1 MNTTTLVAAFIV
13 VVSGLIWIGTQSND
27 TGWAGNRNQC
37 VGECYEEWKAEN
49 GGSIAAV
56 EQTKQAALAAA
67 SPEALGEKYYGQC
80 IACHGSRGE
89 GGMDQCWR
97 DRPLRTSSPN

>member
-37 VGECYEEWKAEN
+37 VGECYDCLLY
-49 GGSIAAV
+49 
-56 EQTKQAALAAA
+56 T
-67 SPEALGEKYYGQC
+67 SP
-80 IACHGSRGE
+80 SP
-89 GGMDQCWR
+89 R
-97 DRPLRTSSPN
+97 D

>member
-67 SPEALGEKYYGQC
+67 SPEALRQQLMALQKQPAA
-80 IACHGSRGE
+80 IRALRDAMLLE
-89 GGMDQCWR
+89 GKVTQ
-97 DRPLRTSSPN
+97 S

>member
-1 MNTTTLVAAFIV
+1 MNTNTLVAAFIV

-49 GGSIAAV
+49 GGSSSLDRRPWLRRKKLLLGPAGRQGCAV
-56 EQTKQAALAAA
+56 G
-67 SPEALGEKYYGQC
+67 LGAG
-80 IACHGSRGE
+80 
-89 GGMDQCWR
+89 
-97 DRPLRTSSPN
+97 